1 MNPLSNLSQEEL
13 NVARKIDEYF
23 KPDHMSFQEKLFN
36 ALLIAQ
42 HELEAEYYGNEFE
55 KSRILE
61 FRDTLLLLLNK
72 IPQE

>member
-1 MNPLSNLSQEEL
+1 MYPLSNLSREEL

-23 KPDHMSFQEKLFN
+23 KPDHMSFPEKLFN
-36 ALLIAQ
+36 AMLIAQ

-55 KSRILE
+55 KTRILE

>member
-1 MNPLSNLSQEEL
+1 MYPISNLSRKEL

-42 HELEAEYYGNEFE
+42 HELEAEYYGDEFE
-55 KSRILE
+55 KKPDTGVSRYPAVA
-61 FRDTLLLLLNK
+61 
-72 IPQE
+72 PQ